1 MKVMIP
7 TSWNDVTVNQ
17 YQLLNTLDRSDFKT
31 DLQYSIRL
39 VNLLCNIDSEDISL
53 LDFNN
58 IVSHLGFIQKP
69 IDEIIKDKILIKGLS
84 YEWVADLNSLSVG
97 EMLSVEQ
104 IIDMEGLSYNHSID
118 VIAAILLRPKDEVFN
133 SDLFQERRELFGD
146 IPITELIGMVNFFSN
161 GGRHS
166 TQNIKV
172 CSVELMM
179 GKTMKMKRMK
189 KTLWSITNGLVWL
202 INLLN
207 KILLKAILFT
217 SKIIYQH

>member
-189 KTLWSITNGLVWL
+189 KTLWSITNGLVWS